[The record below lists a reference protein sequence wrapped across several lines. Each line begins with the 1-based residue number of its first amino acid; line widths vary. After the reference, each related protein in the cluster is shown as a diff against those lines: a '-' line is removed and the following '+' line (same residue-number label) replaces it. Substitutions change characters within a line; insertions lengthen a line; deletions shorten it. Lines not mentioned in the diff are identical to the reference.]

1 MKNFIGFFLAALV
14 FTAPAPAQEKIHL
27 AAEDAWYPY
36 SANIGDQAQG
46 RSVDIVRAAYEAVGA
61 TLVLDVVPF
70 NRGMIRTKEGHYAGV
85 FNAGLNED
93 ILRDYLVPRNHIA
106 LSEQVVVARSG
117 EPFKSKESFNGKRL
131 SLTLGYTYPTDITN
145 DPRNNVERA
154 VGDINNLKKIA
165 GRHADFTII
174 DRLVLLSILAKEP
187 ALKRELQ
194 IVGKLQSDKIH
205 VLFAKSDSGKKA
217 LALFDQGMDK
227 INRNG
232 VLKKIVDGWEA
243 KLR

>member
-1 MKNFIGFFLAALV
+1 M
-14 FTAPAPAQEKIHL
+14 
-27 AAEDAWYPY
+27 
-36 SANIGDQAQG
+36 
-46 RSVDIVRAAYEAVGA
+46 
-61 TLVLDVVPF
+61 
-70 NRGMIRTKEGHYAGV
+70 
-85 FNAGLNED
+85 
-93 ILRDYLVPRNHIA
+93 
-106 LSEQVVVARSG
+106 VVARSG
-117 EPFKSKESFNGKRL
+117 ELFKSKESFNGKRL
-131 SLTLGYTYPTDITN
+131 SLTLGYTYPTEITN
-145 DPRNNVERA
+145 DPRNNIERA

-194 IVGKLQSDKIH
+194 IVGKLQSDKIY

-227 INRNG
+227 ISRNG
-232 VLKKIVDGWEA
+232 LLKKIVGGWEA